1 MYMYSRH
8 IIKEELS
15 IFLQLFLWYF
25 TEIMTTHGLSM
36 PFNLNLSF
44 KQIRKKREI
53 REVNK
58 SIEKF
63 KY

>member
-8 IIKEELS
+8 VIKEELR

-25 TEIMTTHGLSM
+25 TEIMTTPGLSM